1 MKLNVT
7 VEYGNVSK
15 NFLIPVGDG
24 DKTIKWLGLVA
35 AQRFTLRSPHGS
47 LRSREQRPIT
57 GGNTQLMPNT
67 IYSDESVF
75 YHPDAIIN
83 TKFQDRQEVTVE
95 LINRIAVNGV
105 GPTWYENDT
114 QFKQFL
120 TSEFRKRRLDDEANG
135 LRRDKQDMTED
146 QRKREDENNSERIMT
161 ELDKNKHKLDPNSDP
176 FKLKEQ
182 FEVTLPKFGEPVMA
196 RWAFIAFKRS
206 EHQAKARSGVATRQL
221 DEIEEARLEKE
232 EAEKQRRL
240 KEAAMKV
247 WEMRQVMKPQL
258 RDEALAEEVMMEEW
272 GHMTKGAIIDKIC
285 PSMMEQNKIK
295 RFLITN
301 FEPIAEMY
309 KHAAAVG
316 SDAGTDTLNFV
327 EFKNLLNESN
337 AIVGHGS
344 NINEDIQKI
353 FLECHVQD
361 AETVGQVTLQSEL
374 HIHEF
379 LLAIIDLAVFLNI
392 SLAQKGGRSSVAKAR
407 GGKKKKVLSPSEA
420 LEKLYEDA
428 LQPYIQKVALGP
440 SIKSALGTDEVLLL
454 FRENDINLRK
464 VFTIYGE
471 RFEERGALKG
481 AQLGNT
487 MNIHEFGNLIADS
500 GLMKRTSNKSSDEL
514 TKQEV
519 RQAFSAAQHDSAA
532 DADEKAAVAEGTRS
546 SHLTQMTYCEFLEA
560 VARIGAAKWEGEI
573 TLFKK
578 IEKAIA
584 AVVVL
589 LEHPDNARFV

>member
-7 VEYGNVSK
+7 VEYGNLSK

-24 DKTIKWLGLVA
+24 DKTIKC
-35 AQRFTLRSPHGS
+35 

-67 IYSDESVF
+67 IYSAESVF

-95 LINRIAVNGV
+95 LINRIAVNAV
-105 GPTWYENDT
+105 GPEWDENPV
-114 QFKQFL
+114 QFRTFL
-120 TSEFRKRRLDDEANG
+120 TSEFRKRRMDDEANG

-146 QRKREDENNSERIMT
+146 QRKREDERNANNIMMDL
-161 ELDKNKHKLDPNSDP
+161 EKNKHKLDPNSDP

-182 FEVTLPKFGEPVMA
+182 FEVTLPKFGELVMA

-232 EAEKQRRL
+232 EVEKQRRL

-258 RDEALAEEVMMEEW
+258 RDEAMAEEVMMEEW
-272 GHMTKGAIIDKIC
+272 GHMSKGAIIDKVRT
-285 PSMMEQNKIK
+285 K
-295 RFLITN
+295 
-301 FEPIAEMY
+301 
-309 KHAAAVG
+309 G
-316 SDAGTDTLNFV
+316 
-327 EFKNLLNESN
+327 N

-344 NINEDIQKI
+344 NINEDIQRI

-361 AETVGQVTLQSEL
+361 EETVGQVTLQSEL

-407 GGKKKKVLSPSEA
+407 GGKKKKLLSQSEA

-454 FRENDINLRK
+454 FREHDEELKKTFR
-464 VFTIYGE
+464 IYGE

-481 AQLGNT
+481 ANMGNT

-578 IEKAIA
+578 IERAIK
-584 AVVVL
+584 AVVAL
-589 LEHPDNARFV
+589 LEHPDNARYV